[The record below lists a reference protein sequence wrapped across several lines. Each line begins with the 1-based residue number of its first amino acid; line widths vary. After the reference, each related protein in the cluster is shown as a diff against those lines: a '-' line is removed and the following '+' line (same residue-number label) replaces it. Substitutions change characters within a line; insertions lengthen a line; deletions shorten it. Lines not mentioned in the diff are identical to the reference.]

1 MKKTTKKLLAL
12 MCACAAATCLS
23 VGGVVAFSQAT
34 TVQAVAETL
43 EVDFTNNG
51 KFSITQYGSNT
62 LEYVNATDL
71 GTGEGSVLKVN
82 ASAGSAYVT
91 VDFSAGNIKA
101 ADVESIV
108 VRIYSPG
115 FKAGSDSFR
124 SSNPDTSAGWLMNTS
139 AYDMS
144 SWCDVTL
151 SAAVITYMTDVNGY
165 LTKPVFFGA
174 RVNSGASAYYID
186 SITVNMK
193 EVEAPKETTK
203 VSFSTIHGT
212 WNNNPLGS
220 LNCTFLQF
228 NGGISGNG
236 DMDADFSDLISKM
249 TINGES
255 VDANNVLFR
264 CPNWIGASGG
274 IIMCITTNPEVGS
287 VLCLPAGATF
297 NIGGTDTNVY
307 EIANDTYLQFDGA
320 VWTVCDKPVETNYNP
335 NFVSV
340 GSINHYDNEALGA
353 YGLSLI
359 YDTTGFTTAGNQ
371 IMPSA
376 ATGFTLNGDAVTP
389 ALWGGEQLLFW
400 LAKDKCADDYNGY
413 SHATLVI
420 ENGATIT
427 NESGK
432 TFTLGGATLYLV
444 NGAWTT
450 TKPDGYNVQMA
461 NASFVDFSITG
472 IATQNHVHNGSFYQV
487 TLDFDGA
494 ALALNQHAAAVSG
507 LTFNGVPMTCGGAPS
522 GDSIMVITLNNGLWI
537 HYTDAQAASGYKN
550 YSHATIHFEEGAT
563 VTDVNGATVTYAEL
577 TLYLVDGAWTT
588 TKPENYGIIDTTN
601 YTPDFVSIGELNHVY
616 SEGLNAYGVS
626 LIYDTTGFETEGAY
640 TATNVSGFSL
650 NGESFTPAL
659 MGANQVLLWLAADKC
674 AEGYKGYS
682 HPTIVIEEGAK
693 LTNSTGKEF
702 TLGGATLY
710 LVDGA
715 WTTVRPDGYQV
726 EIPPASFTDFQISG
740 IGSQNHVHNGS
751 FYQLTLDFDG
761 GELAMNQHASAVS
774 GITFNG
780 IPMTCGGAPKNDSIM
795 VITLGVGLW
804 IHYTDAQ
811 AAAGYKNYSHAT
823 IHFEDGATVTD
834 VNGETITYAEVTLY
848 LVDGAWTTEQPA
860 DYKITVPAKDTTF
873 IALGNTE
880 ETNSANILTL
890 YFNDENEW
898 TDDIG
903 TLADKVILG
912 DVSLTSIGGSITKS
926 ERSLTIAWTGEYT
939 TLTIDQGATFA
950 GQNIPQMT
958 LYLNNGVWSFID
970 GSKEATVSCSGPASG
985 AWDNVEYKEGYSSN
999 VFKFSADF
1007 ATEVDTTNQAA
1018 SVAYPVAT
1026 GIKING
1032 VSLYELYLQD
1042 NKTTVNYEHGYK
1054 YLYIM
1059 VAKEYLEAAEGEYT
1073 YLTIEKGTTFM
1084 GQVLPACRY
1093 ILYEGHWL
1101 NAESF
1106 DPTPLQYN
1114 GIAPGWNNLLG
1125 SGVSNNILQFG
1136 EYGVNFLGPDNGT
1149 VNHADANNLANP
1161 ALKAPIAT
1169 AMTIDGKT
1177 MAELYE
1183 LDNRVQVTY
1192 AHGYNYF
1199 HFAIPEY
1206 MLSKEGYGCV
1216 TLHIEGGTIF
1226 MGCVLSEVTLYL
1238 YEGEWTN
1245 IKPDIVESEDTDY
1258 TTITDLFG
1266 EETKTLSGTVSAE
1279 STLTASD
1286 SVIYSFLL
1294 KNDSIDNTVMFSTHY
1309 TTEFDG
1315 IKVVFIGDALT
1326 GNERVLLFVNG
1337 QEVGNASYL
1346 WTENEWF
1353 AVRIAVDVAETLS
1366 VSVAIDGVYVVKA
1379 TGLSKDAL
1387 GTKVGVQNEQGNNA
1401 FADYKAGDIKKPI
1414 LYWQGKDVYRY
1425 EVNAEKPADSVFQAV
1440 IDVMDNKDGV
1450 VDESTVQVLWQEGA
1464 VTDGKLNEGTWVVTL
1479 SVSDAAG
1486 NIAQH
1491 TITVVVE
1498 DTNRVTV
1505 TFDGVE
1511 TDTIYHIG
1519 ESLAEPETPVK
1530 EGYTFEGWY
1539 VGNVKWD
1546 FANDV
1551 VKGDVALTAKFIKVE
1566 TTYTVVITS
1575 EGLEENYVYT
1585 FEFANGATL
1594 DQSVLVRDGYTY
1606 KLYVGDTEVQAITVD
1621 SDANYKVVYTKVQ
1634 DKPITPPDDS
1644 SSDSSDE
1651 SSSGNNSSSDS
1662 QDNVGGSSSSDKK
1675 GCFGTVSFGG
1685 VGVTL
1690 LLATAV
1696 KMMKKRKED

>member
-12 MCACAAATCLS
+12 MCACAATTCLS
-23 VGGVVAFSQAT
+23 VGGMFAFSHT
-34 TVQAVAETL
+34 TSVQAIAETL
-43 EVDFTNNG
+43 EGDFTNNG
-51 KFSITQYGSNT
+51 QFSITQYGSNT

-82 ASAGSAYVT
+82 AAGGSAYIT
-91 VDFSAGNIKA
+91 VDFSAGQILA
-101 ADVESIV
+101 SDVESIV
-108 VRIYSPG
+108 VRIYSPEYS
-115 FKAGSDSFR
+115 ASDSFR
-124 SSNPDTSAGWLMNTS
+124 ASNSNLTAGWWQNE
-139 AYDMS
+139 AHDMS
-144 SWCDVTL
+144 AWCDITL
-151 SAAVITYMTDVNGY
+151 SSAVLTGLTDANGY
-165 LTKPVFFGA
+165 LATATFGA
-174 RVNSGASAYYID
+174 RVHGSATAYYID

-193 EVEAPKETTK
+193 EVEVPKETTK

-212 WNNNPLGS
+212 WNNNPLQ
-220 LNCTFLQF
+220 NMYCTFLQF

-236 DMDADFSDLISKM
+236 DLDADFSNLLSKM
-249 TINGES
+249 TINGEA
-255 VDANNVLFR
+255 VDVNNILFR

-297 NIGGTDTNVY
+297 DIGGTDTNIY
-307 EIANDTYLQFDGA
+307 EIANDIYFQFDGTA
-320 VWTVCDKPVETNYNP
+320 WAVCDKPVETNYNP
-335 NFVSV
+335 DFVSV
-340 GSINHYDNEALGA
+340 GSLNHYDNEALGA

-371 IMPSA
+371 VMPSSSA
-376 ATGFTLNGDAVTP
+376 GFTLNGEAVNP

-400 LAKDKCADDYNGY
+400 LAKDKCAANYNGY

-420 ENGATIT
+420 ANGATLT

-444 NGAWTT
+444 DGAWTT
-450 TKPDGYNVQMA
+450 TKPDGYQVEIR
-461 NASFVDFSITG
+461 NASFADF
-472 IATQNHVHNGSFYQV
+472 H
-487 TLDFDGA
+487 
-494 ALALNQHAAAVSG
+494 
-507 LTFNGVPMTCGGAPS
+507 
-522 GDSIMVITLNNGLWI
+522 
-537 HYTDAQAASGYKN
+537 
-550 YSHATIHFEEGAT
+550 
-563 VTDVNGATVTYAEL
+563 
-577 TLYLVDGAWTT
+577 
-588 TKPENYGIIDTTN
+588 
-601 YTPDFVSIGELNHVY
+601 
-616 SEGLNAYGVS
+616 
-626 LIYDTTGFETEGAY
+626 
-640 TATNVSGFSL
+640 
-650 NGESFTPAL
+650 
-659 MGANQVLLWLAADKC
+659 
-674 AEGYKGYS
+674 
-682 HPTIVIEEGAK
+682 
-693 LTNSTGKEF
+693 
-702 TLGGATLY
+702 
-710 LVDGA
+710 
-715 WTTVRPDGYQV
+715 
-726 EIPPASFTDFQISG
+726 ISG
-740 IGSQNHVHNGS
+740 VGSQNHVHNGS

-780 IPMTCGGAPKNDSIM
+780 VPMTCGGASKNDSIM
-795 VITLGVGLW
+795 VITLGAGLW

-823 IHFEDGATVTD
+823 IHFEEGATVTD
-834 VNGETITYAEVTLY
+834 INGETITYTEVTLY
-848 LVDGAWTTEQPA
+848 LVEGAWTTEQPA

-912 DVSLTSIGGSITKS
+912 DVSLTSIGGSVTKG

-939 TLTIDQGATFA
+939 TLTIAEGATFA

-958 LYLNNGVWSFID
+958 LYLNNGSWSFID
-970 GSKEATVSCSGPASG
+970 SSKEPTVTCSGPASG
-985 AWDNVEYKEGYSSN
+985 AWDNVEYQEGYSSN
-999 VFKFSADF
+999 VFKFSAEF
-1007 ATEVDTTNQAA
+1007 AAEADTTNQAA
-1018 SVAYPVAT
+1018 RVTYPAAT

-1042 NKTTVNYEHGYK
+1042 NKTTISYEHGYK

-1125 SGVSNNILQFG
+1125 SGISNNILQFG
-1136 EYGVNFLGPDNGT
+1136 EFGVNFLGPDNGT
-1149 VNHADANNLANP
+1149 LNHADANNLANP

-1245 IKPDIVESEDTDY
+1245 IKPDIVESEDAEY
-1258 TTITDLFG
+1258 TTVTDLFG
-1266 EETKTLSGTVSAE
+1266 EATKTLSGVVSVE

-1309 TTEFDG
+1309 MTEFDG

-1346 WTENEWF
+1346 WTANEWF

-1387 GTKVGVQNEQGNNA
+1387 GTKVGVQNEKGNNA
-1401 FADYKAGDIKKPI
+1401 FADYKAGDIKKPM

-1425 EVNAEKPADSVFQAV
+1425 EANAEKPADSVFQAV

-1450 VDESTVQVLWQEGA
+1450 VDESTVQVIWQEGA
-1464 VTDGKLNEGTWVVTL
+1464 VTDGKLNEGTWTVTL

-1486 NIAQH
+1486 NTAQH

-1498 DTNRVTV
+1498 DTDRVTV

-1511 TDTIYHIG
+1511 TETVYHIG
-1519 ESLAEPETPVK
+1519 DLLAEPQTPVQ

-1539 VGNVKWD
+1539 VGDVKWD
-1546 FANDV
+1546 FVNDV
-1551 VKGDVALTAKFIKVE
+1551 IAGDLVLTSKFVKVE
-1566 TTYTVVITS
+1566 TTYTIVIES
-1575 EGLEENYVYT
+1575 EGLDENYVYT
-1585 FEFANGATL
+1585 FELAYGATL
-1594 DQSVLVRDGYTY
+1594 DQNILLRDGYLY
-1606 KLYVGDTEVQAITVD
+1606 KLYVGDSEVQTITVE
-1621 SDANYKVVYTKVQ
+1621 SDTNYKVVYTEIE
-1634 DKPITPPDDS
+1634 DEPITPPDDS
-1644 SSDSSDE
+1644 SDNSSDDTSDST
-1651 SSSGNNSSSDS
+1651 NSSDDSVSGSDT
-1662 QDNVGGSSSSDKK
+1662 VTGGCG
-1675 GCFGTVSFGG
+1675 GCSGVVSFGG
-1685 VGVTL
+1685 IGLTL
-1690 LLATAV
+1690 LLSSAV
-1696 KMMKKRKED
+1696 MMMKKRKED

>member
-1 MKKTTKKLLAL
+1 MRKTTKKLVTVMAAL
-12 MCACAAATCLS
+12 CATVCLS
-23 VGGVVAFSQAT
+23 VGGAFAFSQT
-34 TVQAVAETL
+34 TTANADVTAVETEL
-43 EVDFTNNG
+43 TNNG
-51 KFSITQYGSNT
+51 QFSVSQYGTNT
-62 LEYVNATDL
+62 LEYVNAADL
-71 GTGEGSVLKVN
+71 GTGEGAVLKVN
-82 ASAGSAYVT
+82 VNAGSAYIT
-91 VDFSAGNIKA
+91 VDFSASKILA
-101 ADVESIV
+101 ANVESIV
-108 VRIYSPG
+108 VRMYSPEYSS
-115 FKAGSDSFR
+115 SDSFR
-124 SSNPDTSAGWLMNTS
+124 ASNAALSAGWWQNE

-144 SWCDVTL
+144 TWCDITL
-151 SAAVITYMTDVNGY
+151 SSAVMTGLTDANGY
-165 LTKPVFFGA
+165 LASATFGA
-174 RVNSGASAYYID
+174 RVHGTATAYYID

-203 VSFSTIHGT
+203 VSFSSIHGA
-212 WNNNPLGS
+212 WNNNPLQNMYG
-220 LNCTFLQF
+220 TFLQF

-236 DMDADFSDLISKM
+236 DLDADFSDLLSKM
-249 TINGES
+249 TINGEA
-255 VDANNVLFR
+255 VDVNNILFR

-297 NIGGTDTNVY
+297 DIGGTDTNIY
-307 EIANDTYLQFDGA
+307 EIANDIYFQFDGTA
-320 VWTVCDKPVETNYNP
+320 WAVCDKPVETNYNP
-335 NFVSV
+335 DFVSV
-340 GSINHYDNEALGA
+340 GSLNHYDNEALGA

-371 IMPSA
+371 VMPSSSA
-376 ATGFTLNGDAVTP
+376 GFTLNGEAVNP

-400 LAKDKCADDYNGY
+400 LAKDKCAADYNGY

-444 NGAWTT
+444 DGAWTT

-550 YSHATIHFEEGAT
+550 YSHATIHFEEGAM
-563 VTDVNGATVTYAEL
+563 VTDVNGETITYAEL
-577 TLYLVDGAWTT
+577 TLYLVNGAWTT
-588 TKPENYGIIDTTN
+588 EQPEDYGIIDTTN
-601 YTPDFVSIGELNHVY
+601 YSPDFVSIGELNHTY

-626 LIYDTTGFETEGAY
+626 LIYDTTGFETEGMH
-640 TATNVSGFSL
+640 TALSSTGFSL
-650 NGESFTPAL
+650 NGESIGVAL
-659 MGANQVLLWLAADKC
+659 WGANQVLLWLAADKC
-674 AEGYKGYS
+674 VDDYKGYS
-682 HPTIVIEEGAK
+682 HPTLVIEEGAK
-693 LTNSTGKEF
+693 VTNTVGKEF

-715 WTTVRPDGYQV
+715 WTTTKPDGYHV
-726 EIPPASFTDFQISG
+726 EIPPASFVDFTIDG
-740 IGSQNHVHNGS
+740 VGATQNHADNGS
-751 FYQLTLDFDG
+751 FYQVTLDFDS
-761 GELAMNQHASAVS
+761 GELAFNQHASTVS

-780 IPMTCGGAPKNDSIM
+780 VPMTCGGAPKNDSIM
-795 VITLGVGLW
+795 VITLGGGLW
-804 IHYTDAQ
+804 IHYTYEQ

-823 IHFEDGATVTD
+823 IHFEEGATVTD
-834 VNGETITYAEVTLY
+834 INGETITYTEVTLY
-848 LVDGAWTTEQPA
+848 LVEGAWTTEQPA

-912 DVSLTSIGGSITKS
+912 DVSLTSIGGSVTKG

-939 TLTIDQGATFA
+939 TLTIAEGATFA

-958 LYLNNGVWSFID
+958 LYLNNGIWSFID
-970 GSKEATVSCSGPASG
+970 SSKEPTVTCSGPASG
-985 AWDNVEYKEGYSSN
+985 AWDNVEYQEGYSSN
-999 VFKFSADF
+999 VFKFSAEF
-1007 ATEVDTTNQAA
+1007 AAEADTTNQAA
-1018 SVAYPVAT
+1018 RVTYPAAT

-1042 NKTTVNYEHGYK
+1042 NKTTISYEHGYK

-1125 SGVSNNILQFG
+1125 SGISNNILQFG
-1136 EYGVNFLGPDNGT
+1136 EFGVNFLGPDNGT

-1245 IKPDIVESEDTDY
+1245 IKPDIVESEDAEY
-1258 TTITDLFG
+1258 TTVTDLFG
-1266 EETKTLSGTVSAE
+1266 EATNTLSGVVSVE

-1315 IKVVFIGDALT
+1315 IKVVFIGDVLT

-1337 QEVGNASYL
+1337 QEVANASYL

-1353 AVRIAVDVAETLS
+1353 AVRVAVDVAETLS

-1414 LYWQGKDVYRY
+1414 LYWQGKDAYRY

-1464 VTDGKLNEGTWVVTL
+1464 VTDGKLNEGAWVVTL

-1486 NIAQH
+1486 NIVQH
-1491 TITVVVE
+1491 TITVIVE
-1498 DTNRVTV
+1498 DTDRVTV

-1511 TDTIYHIG
+1511 TEAVYHIG
-1519 ESLAEPETPVK
+1519 DLLAEPETPVK

-1539 VGNVKWD
+1539 VGDVKWD
-1546 FANDV
+1546 FVNNIIA
-1551 VKGDVALTAKFIKVE
+1551 GDLALTSKFIKVE
-1566 TTYTVVITS
+1566 TTYTVVIES
-1575 EGLEENYVYT
+1575 EGLDENYVYT
-1585 FEFANGATL
+1585 FEFAYGATL
-1594 DQSVLVRDGYTY
+1594 DQNILLRDGYLY
-1606 KLYVGDTEVQAITVD
+1606 KLYVGDTEVQTITVEG
-1621 SDANYKVVYTKVQ
+1621 DANYKVVYTKV
-1634 DKPITPPDDS
+1634 DEPITPPDDS
-1644 SSDSSDE
+1644 SDSSSE
-1651 SSSGNNSSSDS
+1651 GSSSGNNSSSDS
-1662 QDNVGGSSSSDKK
+1662 QDNVGGSSSSGKK

-1685 VGVTL
+1685 VGVIL

-1696 KMMKKRKED
+1696 KIMKKRKED